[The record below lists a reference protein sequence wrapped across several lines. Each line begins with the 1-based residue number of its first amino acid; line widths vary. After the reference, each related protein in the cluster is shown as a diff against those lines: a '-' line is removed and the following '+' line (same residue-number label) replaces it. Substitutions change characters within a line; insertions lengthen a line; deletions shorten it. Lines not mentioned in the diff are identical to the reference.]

1 MDKRDDSGLIS
12 GFNERKQLE
21 LAVQAAE
28 KMVGSATMSMDPE
41 AIQTAERSI
50 SDARKMFQQCNN
62 EYDQSF
68 LSEQNEKLKHCE
80 HQLQKAKE
88 PDTIV

>member
-1 MDKRDDSGLIS
+1 MGKRNDSGFIS

-50 SDARKMFQQCNN
+50 SDARTLFQQCQN
-62 EYDQSF
+62 EYDQPF
-68 LSEQNEKLKHCE
+68 LTEQHEKLNQCE
-80 HQLQKAKE
+80 HQIQKAKE